1 MPKPKSKEDTEDIVE
16 EKEEEEVIEDNEED
30 EDEENEEDDEEENLE
45 NEIENEDD
53 LLDSDDEI
61 ETDKNEIIV
70 SKEERMTRPFLTK
83 YERVRVI
90 GTRRKQL
97 YLGAKPMIK
106 IDGKLSIEE
115 IVDLELKEKV
125 IPFKVKRYLP
135 NSKKVEIW
143 SLSELEY

>member
-1 MPKPKSKEDTEDIVE
+1 MPKPKSKEESED
-16 EKEEEEVIEDNEED
+16 VIEDNEKEEEIIED
-30 EDEENEEDDEEENLE
+30 EDEDDENEDEDDEENVE

-61 ETDKNEIIV
+61 ETDKNELIV
-70 SKEERMTRPFLTK
+70 PNEERMTRPFLTK